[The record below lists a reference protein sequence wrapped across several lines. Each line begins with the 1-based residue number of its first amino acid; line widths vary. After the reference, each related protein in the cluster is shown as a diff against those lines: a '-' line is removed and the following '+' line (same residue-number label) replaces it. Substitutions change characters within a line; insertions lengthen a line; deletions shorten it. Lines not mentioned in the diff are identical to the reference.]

1 MFSGIL
7 VCADCGRSMHFH
19 FNQGNPDIQYFS
31 CSGYNMGKRKCC
43 DSTHYIRVDFLEN
56 VVLSEI
62 RRLTRFACH
71 HEEEFIAT
79 VSDYSKKSME
89 TDQRVRQNE
98 LKALMARDKELDMLF
113 EKIYEDNATG
123 KISDDRFAKLS
134 RKYEEEQASIVERI
148 DYLKEAFDEA
158 NAKATTTETFMAAVK
173 KYTRIKKLT
182 PRVLTELIDRIEVYQ
197 AENTPG
203 GRTQRIRI
211 VYNCI
216 GSIQIPEEM
225 NIPLPQIA
233 MKTRRGVVVTYDP
246 TPAAA
251 S

>member
-1 MFSGIL
+1 
-7 VCADCGRSMHFH
+7 
-19 FNQGNPDIQYFS
+19 
-31 CSGYNMGKRKCC
+31 
-43 DSTHYIRVDFLEN
+43 
-56 VVLSEI
+56 
-62 RRLTRFACH
+62 
-71 HEEEFIAT
+71 
-79 VSDYSKKSME
+79 
-89 TDQRVRQNE
+89 
-98 LKALMARDKELDMLF
+98 MLF
-113 EKIYEDNATG
+113 KKIYEANATG

-158 NAKATTTETFMAAVK
+158 NAKAATTETFMAAVK

-197 AENTPG
+197 AENTPD

-211 VYNCI
+211 VYSCI
-216 GSIQIPEEM
+216 GSIQIPDEM

-233 MKTRRGVVVTYDP
+233 MKTRRGAVVTYDP
-246 TPAAA
+246 TPAAT